1 MKQHD
6 AILLGTSPNA
16 LCAAIVLG
24 RAGLS
29 VLVLDAA
36 SHVGGPV
43 ATEAFHP
50 GFLAD
55 TGVPSAALDPALS
68 EQLAITTPALRR
80 VSFTAL
86 GERTATHREIALPPA
101 FHDGVSLL
109 RAAYGAPA
117 PAVPAPSEADGPV
130 LDALLAELRG
140 LAPRSLRDPA
150 LSAAPLSIASAALP
164 AAAARSMREVI
175 RLLFLSIRDFVREAE
190 LSHAAGLLGT
200 IAMRSRSAGPFD
212 EGTLFG
218 LLHHTAI
225 HDGLTPG
232 AARGGL
238 AEVPRVLADVARAAN
253 VDVRTSVPGPLRIEV
268 TDGVARGVRL
278 PSGELLAASRVLSDH
293 DARTTFTRLV
303 SPADLPPEFNRTV
316 RRVRYRGNAARVHLA
331 LDRLPTFPDLP
342 PEALA
347 GTLFVAADLPSI
359 ERAWDAQKRGALPAR
374 PPVEIA
380 IPTLLDPSL
389 APDGKHVLSATVQ
402 YVPTACAD
410 SASVLR
416 AVLDSLAPFA
426 PDLASLVV
434 GSAVSLPRDIESRFG
449 LTEGH
454 LFGGEVT
461 LSQSFFLRPYPGA
474 TRADQPI
481 ENVHL
486 CGSAS
491 HPAGY
496 SGLAG
501 AILARRLLASG

>member
-6 AILLGTSPNA
+6 AIVLGTSPNA

-29 VLVLDAA
+29 VLVLDTA
-36 SHVGGPV
+36 SRVGGPV

-55 TGVPSAALDPALS
+55 TGVPSAALDPGLA
-68 EQLAITTPALRR
+68 EQLAISTPALQR

-86 GERTATHREIALPPA
+86 GAETATHRELALPPA
-101 FHDGVSLL
+101 FHDGVSVV
-109 RAAYGAPA
+109 RAAYSACAPS
-117 PAVPAPSEADGPV
+117 VPAPSESDAPV
-130 LDALLAELRG
+130 LEALLAELRG
-140 LAPRSLRDPA
+140 FGPRSLRDPA
-150 LSAAPLSIASAALP
+150 LSSAPMSLASAALP
-164 AAAARSMREVI
+164 AAARRSMREVI
-175 RLLFLSIRDFVREAE
+175 RLLFLSMRDFVREAE
-190 LSHAAGLLGT
+190 LFDVAGLLGT

-225 HDGLTPG
+225 HDGWTPST
-232 AARGGL
+232 ARGGL
-238 AEVPRVLADVARAAN
+238 EQLPRSLADVARAAN
-253 VDVRTSVPGPLRIEV
+253 VDVRTSVEGPLRIEV
-268 TDGVARGVRL
+268 VGDVARGVRL
-278 PSGELLAASRVLSDH
+278 SSGELLYASRILSDH
-293 DARTTFTRLV
+293 DARATFTRLV

-316 RRVRYRGNAARVHLA
+316 RRIRHRGNAARVHLA
-331 LDRLPTFPDLP
+331 LGGLPTFPDLP

-347 GTLFVAADLPSI
+347 GTLFVAADLASI

-380 IPTLLDPSL
+380 LPTLLDPSL
-389 APDGKHVLSATVQ
+389 APEGKHVLSATVQ
-402 YVPTACAD
+402 YVPTAFTDEA
-410 SASVLR
+410 AVLR
-416 AVLDSLAPFA
+416 AVIDSLAPFS
-426 PDLASLVV
+426 PDLRSLVV

-481 ENVHL
+481 ENLHL

-501 AILARRLLASG
+501 ATLARRLLTL